1 MGLHL
6 REINLMP
13 DGTTENSILM
23 DTDWLQKQQ
32 SKRLFVFNILC
43 IGNLISTMYFVLT
56 LEVRLFANTYK
67 DGMGHFDPCIIMLQ
81 NVNA

>member
-1 MGLHL
+1 
-6 REINLMP
+6 MP

-43 IGNLISTMYFVLT
+43 IGNLISTVYFVLIN
-56 LEVRLFANTYK
+56 L
-67 DGMGHFDPCIIMLQ
+67 I
-81 NVNA
+81 